1 MNKVFSKK
9 NPKEISDFIAS
20 EIRDYLEYMGDDPE
34 HVMDDPGLI
43 TDYLTLIVYY
53 LLKCRPRNDQDIDS
67 ICKLMGASYFE
78 EGRRTPFWAIISDV
92 ASTNK
97 NDPVFADGVDI
108 EEEITNEDID

>member
-53 LLKCRPRNDQDIDS
+53 LL
-67 ICKLMGASYFE
+67 
-78 EGRRTPFWAIISDV
+78 
-92 ASTNK
+92 
-97 NDPVFADGVDI
+97 
-108 EEEITNEDID
+108 